1 MKIYATDLDD
11 LALGAVFLATGGG
24 GDPYLPTLIAKQT
37 LEQTGPVTL
46 IDAEALSDE
55 AFVVPVGGVG
65 APTVSLELLPSI
77 DEASR
82 VLDAYVTLISKE
94 IDAVTSFEIGGG
106 NSLIPLMAAAV
117 RGLPVIDGDGQIPQP
132 MSITFDRLPPPQVE
146 WSPSPSIR

>member
-1 MKIYATDLDD
+1 MKIHATDLDD

-37 LEQTGPVTL
+37 LKQTGPVTL
-46 IDAEALSDE
+46 IDADTLADD

-82 VLDAYVTLISKE
+82 VLDAYATLVRKE
-94 IDAVTSFEIGGG
+94 IDAVASFEIGGG
-106 NSLIPLMAAAV
+106 NSLMPLMAAAV
-117 RGLPVIDGDGQIPQP
+117 RGLPVIDGEAWAARFP
-132 MSITFDRLPPPQVE
+132 R
-146 WSPSPSIR
+146 RR